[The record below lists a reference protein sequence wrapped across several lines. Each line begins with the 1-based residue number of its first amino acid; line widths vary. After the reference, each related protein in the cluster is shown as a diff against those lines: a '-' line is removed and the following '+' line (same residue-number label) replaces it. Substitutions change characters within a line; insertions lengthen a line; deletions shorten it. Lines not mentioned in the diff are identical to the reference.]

1 VRDVR
6 NVYQDCGGEA
16 GEAMNQFVAVG
27 AALVVLVGL
36 AWVLYRPKVQ
46 QSERYQAMVVPLA
59 NIMDVGFIV
68 MSPAI
73 VLLAGFA
80 APLVM
85 LGICLLAIA
94 TGFAIAYNIRHY
106 EPLEGTDDPVNRV
119 GYVSR
124 WALTFASVINIAY
137 YTLLLITLLLWPLGL
152 YSVTNLAIG
161 GTVLLVVLII
171 VGMAGGMDWLN
182 NLGNKT
188 TAFNLSA
195 VVAVVTAFIVYN
207 IQEWLGGR
215 WDLGD
220 TEVMISGED
229 FRKIIGLFAIVQ
241 GFEAARYIGARFGK
255 ELRITTMRL
264 AQVISSVV
272 FVVFVASV
280 LILYVQVQTDFSGES
295 IFIVADEVGD
305 FMPWLILLAAIGS
318 QTSAIINATMSR
330 SDMLVDHKMPRR
342 WTFVVLLGPAIA
354 VFLLVD
360 ITEAVALASRV
371 FAAYFVLQAVIA
383 WILARRAQNWAAVAG
398 FTAIALAMGTI
409 TIFGISI

>member
-1 VRDVR
+1 
-6 NVYQDCGGEA
+6 
-16 GEAMNQFVAVG
+16 MNQFVAVG

-137 YTLLLITLLLWPLGL
+137 YTLLLITLLLWPLEL

-215 WDLGD
+215 WDLGE

-280 LILYVQVQTDFSGES
+280 LILYVRVQTDFSGES

-305 FMPWLILLAAIGS
+305 FMPWLILVAAIGS

-342 WTFVVLLGPAIA
+342 WTFVVLLAPAIA

>member
-1 VRDVR
+1 
-6 NVYQDCGGEA
+6 
-16 GEAMNQFVAVG
+16 MNQFVAVG
-27 AALVVLVGL
+27 IALVVLVGM
-36 AWVLYRPKVQ
+36 AWMLYRPRVQ
-46 QSERYQAMVVPLA
+46 QSQTYQAMVVPLA

-106 EPLEGTDDPVNRV
+106 EPLEHTDDPVNRV
-119 GYVSR
+119 AHVSR

-137 YTLLLITLLLWPLGL
+137 YTLLLITLVLWPLEL

-161 GTVLLVVLII
+161 GVVLLVALIV

-215 WDLGD
+215 WDLGE

-371 FAAYFVLQAVIA
+371 FAAYFLLQAVIA
-383 WILARRAQNWAAVAG
+383 WILARRLQNWAAVAG

-409 TIFGISI
+409 TIFGVSI

>member
-1 VRDVR
+1 V
-6 NVYQDCGGEA
+6 
-16 GEAMNQFVAVG
+16 NQFVAVG
-27 AALVVLVGL
+27 IALIVLFGL
-36 AWVLYRPKVQ
+36 AWMLYRPKVQ
-46 QSERYQAMVVPLA
+46 QSQTYQAMVVPLA

-106 EPLEGTDDPVNRV
+106 EPLEHTDDPVNRIAH
-119 GYVSR
+119 VSR

-137 YTLLLITLLLWPLGL
+137 YTLLLITLVLWPLGL

-161 GTVLLVVLII
+161 GVVLLVALIV

-195 VVAVVTAFIVYN
+195 VVAVVAVVTAFVVYN

-215 WDLGD
+215 WDLGQAD
-220 TEVMISGED
+220 TMISGDD

-241 GFEAARYIGARFGK
+241 GFEA
-255 ELRITTMRL
+255 
-264 AQVISSVV
+264 
-272 FVVFVASV
+272 
-280 LILYVQVQTDFSGES
+280 
-295 IFIVADEVGD
+295 
-305 FMPWLILLAAIGS
+305 
-318 QTSAIINATMSR
+318 SR
-330 SDMLVDHKMPRR
+330 
-342 WTFVVLLGPAIA
+342 
-354 VFLLVD
+354 
-360 ITEAVALASRV
+360 
-371 FAAYFVLQAVIA
+371 
-383 WILARRAQNWAAVAG
+383 
-398 FTAIALAMGTI
+398 
-409 TIFGISI
+409 

>member
-1 VRDVR
+1 
-6 NVYQDCGGEA
+6 
-16 GEAMNQFVAVG
+16 MNQFVAVG
-27 AALVVLVGL
+27 IALLVLAGL
-36 AWVLYRPKVQ
+36 AWVLYRPQVQ
-46 QSERYQAMVVPLA
+46 QSEKYQATVVPLA

-68 MSPAI
+68 LSPAI

-106 EPLEGTDDPVNRV
+106 EPLEGTADPVNRV
-119 GYVSR
+119 GHVSR

-161 GTVLLVVLII
+161 GTVLLGVLII
-171 VGMAGGMDWLN
+171 VGVAGGMDRLN
-182 NLGNKT
+182 DLGNKT
-188 TAFNLSA
+188 TAFNISA
-195 VVAVVTAFIVYN
+195 VVAVVTAFVVYN
-207 IQEWLGGR
+207 IQEVLGGR
-215 WDLGD
+215 WDLGQ
-220 TEVMISGED
+220 TETMISGED

-241 GFEAARYIGARFGK
+241 GFEASRYIGSRFAG

-272 FVVFVASV
+272 FVALLASV
-280 LILYVQVQTDFSGES
+280 LILFVQVQTDFDGTA
-295 IFIVADEVGD
+295 IFVVSEEVGSL
-305 FMPWLILLAAIGS
+305 MPWLILVAAIGS

-354 VFLLVD
+354 IFLLVD

-383 WILARRAQNWAAVAG
+383 WILARRVQNWPAVAG

>member
-1 VRDVR
+1 MRDVR

-16 GEAMNQFVAVG
+16 GEALNQFVAVG

-137 YTLLLITLLLWPLGL
+137 YTLLLITLLLWPLEL

-215 WDLGD
+215 WDLGE

-280 LILYVQVQTDFSGES
+280 LILYVQVQTNFSGES